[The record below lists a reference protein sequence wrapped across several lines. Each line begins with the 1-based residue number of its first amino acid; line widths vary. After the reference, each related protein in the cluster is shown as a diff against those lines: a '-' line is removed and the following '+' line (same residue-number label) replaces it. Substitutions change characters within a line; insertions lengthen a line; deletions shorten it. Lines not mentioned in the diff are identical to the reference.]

1 MTRASTAKRKGGI
14 ALDFAQLAETP
25 SARPKRWR

>member
-14 ALDFAQLAETP
+14 VIDFAQLAETP
-25 SARPKRWR
+25 LARAKP